1 MTRGGSA
8 PLRAAIYA
16 RMSTD
21 KQSADS
27 PGDQIARCRAFAAA
41 RGWKVLESLVIEDAG
56 VSGASRH
63 NRPKLLE
70 VMARI
75 AEWDVLLCWE
85 FSRLARSSEDLGW
98 IRNRLHVMKK
108 TAFEAATGL
117 DVFNVGSKVM
127 GVLAEEYLV
136 KLRADTHRGLRGRAE
151 RGLAAGG
158 RPYGY
163 RTEEIPSGRVDSHG
177 RSIPAGYRIVIHD
190 GEALVVR
197 QIFELYAMGEG
208 LRTIARQ
215 LNAEGAPSPRA
226 KGWSSSALQ
235 AMLQNSIYRGEYVWN
250 RSEWIKDHDTGR
262 RRRYERPESE
272 WVRQPVPELAIVS
285 SALWDQARA
294 AAAAKQR
301 TYQRRDDGSFLESSA
316 RRGPSRYLLSGLLE
330 CGLCGGSFFAVAGGE
345 RYGCGW
351 HRDRGPKVCGNAL
364 RIGRSE
370 LESRILGAV
379 RERILVPE
387 VVLYAVQ
394 RTLELVRHEV
404 TGHDPSA
411 DRDRLREI
419 ESELGNLARFA
430 AKTGNVEEAAGLYA
444 ELDRERAGIQAR
456 LSTPTP
462 RLDLDALRP
471 RVLERAEELRSA
483 FAESPDH
490 ARAAFQALL
499 RGRRMRV
506 SPDAERK
513 FRVEALF
520 ELALGPRA
528 ARGSGSGRLVS
539 VVAGGRYVTRD
550 STKSLGLLGRPLR
563 RRTARHNAAPELR
576 WRWTAMLTTPTERSA
591 TRSRL
596 LCGGSPRGPAPLP
609 SRAGQ

>member
-1 MTRGGSA
+1 MTKGSSE

-27 PGDQIARCRAFAAA
+27 PADQIARCREFAAA
-41 RGWKVLESLVIEDAG
+41 QGWHVAESLVTEDAG

-63 NRPKLLE
+63 NRPKLLDL
-70 VMARI
+70 MARI

-108 TAFEAATGL
+108 TAFEATTGL

-158 RPYGY
+158 TPYGY
-163 RTEEIPSGRVDSHG
+163 RTEEIPSGKVDPHG
-177 RSIPAGYRIVIHD
+177 RSIPAGYRIVVH
-190 GEALVVR
+190 EEESAVVR
-197 QIFELYAMGEG
+197 EIFESYASGEG
-208 LRTIARQ
+208 LRTIAHR
-215 LNAEGAPSPRA
+215 LNAEGVPSPRA
-226 KGWSSSALQ
+226 KGWSSSAVQ

-272 WVRQPVPELAIVS
+272 WVRQLQPELAIVS
-285 SALWDQARA
+285 SALWDQARE
-294 AAAAKQR
+294 AAAAKQS
-301 TYQRRDDGSFLESSA
+301 TYRRRGDGSFAGSSA

-330 CGLCGGSFFAVAGGE
+330 CGVCGGSFFAVAGGE

-351 HRDRGPKVCGNAL
+351 HRDRGPEVCGNSL

-370 LESRILGAV
+370 LEARILGAV

-394 RTLELVRHEV
+394 RTLELVSREV
-404 TGHDPSA
+404 ALRDPTA
-411 DRDRLREI
+411 DRARLREI
-419 ESELGNLARFA
+419 EAELGNLARFA
-430 AKTGNVEEAAGLYA
+430 AKTGNVEQAAGLYA
-444 ELDRERAGIQAR
+444 ELERERETIRVWLRG
-456 LSTPTP
+456 PT
-462 RLDLDALRP
+462 RGLDLDAVRP

-490 ARAAFQALL
+490 ARAAFHALL
-499 RGRRMRV
+499 RGRRMKV

-528 ARGSGSGRLVS
+528 ARGPGGSGRLVS
-539 VVAGGRYVTRD
+539 VVAGGALAVPNSAAELCY
-550 STKSLGLLGRPLR
+550 GLPGGCLIAHDRVDLWLNRP
-563 RRTARHNAAPELR
+563 P
-576 WRWTAMLTTPTERSA
+576 
-591 TRSRL
+591 
-596 LCGGSPRGPAPLP
+596 
-609 SRAGQ
+609 